1 MLHQRLAELES
12 EGRPIQVGII
22 GAGTFGTQIVA
33 QTCRMQGMRIAAIA
47 DLKLERAV
55 RALSLGGVPR
65 EDVQVA
71 ETARGI
77 DQAMDRDR
85 PAVTARAADLLGS
98 RVDVVVEATGIPEVG
113 AVNGYRAIQHKKNLV
128 MVTVEADVLV
138 GTLLKRMADRAGL
151 LYSMAYGD
159 EPALAA
165 ELCDWAR
172 TLGFKLVASG
182 KGTRFKAGL
191 SQGQSR

>member
-159 EPALAA
+159 EPALASGA
-165 ELCDWAR
+165 LR
-172 TLGFKLVASG
+172 LGAD
-182 KGTRFKAGL
+182 TRVQAGCLGQGNPLQAGL